1 MLKTIAGRYILFGI
15 LGIESLILPY
25 FLSKEDFGEAEFL
38 KFTAFLFQFALF
50 GAGTGYVIRYLKDS
64 VENRAALTADLVR
77 GAFVQ
82 ALLIGGCILYFNS
95 WIIALLSVLTMF
107 AMALENITKV
117 REEYL
122 LAMSYKPILSLLLI
136 ALIPVYILMGIQLE
150 IYVLG
155 AFCIAT
161 FIYTIIT
168 LRRSGLSF
176 KTIFPHIDK
185 SWASIVNYGRNI
197 SAGFLINISTALTF
211 LFFYIDRSVV
221 REKFPTLLGDYS
233 LSYAIMQMTIVAITA
248 FSYVNVVEF
257 GKEHAD
263 LPRLKTKVYKAFKY
277 CFLFYIVFGVCS
289 IAFAYGA
296 EIFYGYDAV
305 FETTSLMVGLF
316 GVANVMGSLN
326 AAHIYLG
333 TIKIMASLMLVVFII
348 SLALNAFIPYG
359 EEYSYYLLLTK
370 TYGLYFIF
378 SVLSFSYVCYKL
390 RAVKG
395 SPII

>member
-1 MLKTIAGRYILFGI
+1 
-15 LGIESLILPY
+15 
-25 FLSKEDFGEAEFL
+25 
-38 KFTAFLFQFALF
+38 
-50 GAGTGYVIRYLKDS
+50 
-64 VENRAALTADLVR
+64 
-77 GAFVQ
+77 
-82 ALLIGGCILYFNS
+82 
-95 WIIALLSVLTMF
+95 
-107 AMALENITKV
+107 
-117 REEYL
+117 
-122 LAMSYKPILSLLLI
+122 
-136 ALIPVYILMGIQLE
+136 LMGIQLE

-168 LRRSGLSF
+168 LRRSGISF
-176 KTIFPHIDK
+176 KTIFPDK
-185 SWASIVNYGRNI
+185 DKIWGSFVNYGRNI

-257 GKEHAD
+257 GKEHAN
-263 LPRLKTKVYKAFKY
+263 LPRLKTKIYKAFKY

-289 IAFAYGA
+289 VAFAYGA

-305 FETTSLMVGLF
+305 FETTFLMVGLF
-316 GVANVMGSLN
+316 GVANVLGSLN

-333 TIKIMASLMLVVFII
+333 SIKIMASMMLVVFLI
-348 SLALNAFIPYG
+348 SLSLNAFIPYDA
-359 EEYSYYLLLTK
+359 EHSYYLLLTK

-395 SPII
+395 SPIL